1 MKRLLDGADYVWLA
15 DKLEVDVIFVNT
27 RAFARTDL
35 LSITHVADLFV
46 SRRLIV

>member
-1 MKRLLDGADYVWLA
+1 MHILGSADYFWLA

-35 LSITHVADLFV
+35 LSITHVAVLFV
-46 SRRLIV
+46 SRRVIA